1 MNQQLMDSL
10 RSLQNCQP
18 RWSTPRTGRRTL
30 GDRVARIAELL
41 GTPLMPWQRHVA
53 DVALELEDS
62 VDLETGEVTQRLA
75 YREIRLTVPRQSG
88 KTTLMLAAMTHRCVA
103 MGERQ
108 RVSYTAQTGKDAR
121 LKWEDEHIPVL
132 ERSPFSPLMK
142 VRKTNGSEAIR
153 WENGSLWSLLAT
165 TETAGH
171 GAQLDLGVI
180 DEAFALSD
188 DRLEQAMK
196 PAMITR
202 TQPQLWIVST
212 AGTND
217 SLYLNDKI
225 DDGRLRA
232 TAQDTKSVAYFEWSA
247 PDDAKIDDEDVW
259 RACMPALG
267 ITVPIEAIRSDFESM
282 REPEFRRAY
291 LNQRQDRMATQPWQ
305 ILSEDIWF
313 ACADERS
320 RIDGPVSL
328 ALDVTPSRAMSSL
341 CAAGL
346 RADGNVHVEVIGNRP
361 GTSWVLDW
369 FAQNDRVN
377 QYQTVTI
384 DPVSA
389 AGSLAGDLRRLGL
402 QVNEISSRQ
411 MATACGKFFDCV
423 VDNSLRHINQ
433 VPLNSAVA
441 GSKRRTL
448 GDSWA
453 WHRRDTSTDVSPLVA
468 CTLAL
473 LGVVSPDDPVGV
485 PTIVDPWSVSDA

>member
-1 MNQQLMDSL
+1 MQQMDSHS
-10 RSLQNCQP
+10 SLLNCLP
-18 RWSTPRTGRRTL
+18 RWSTQRTGRRTL
-30 GDRVARIAELL
+30 GGKVARIAELL

-53 DVALELEDS
+53 DIALELQDV
-62 VDLETGEVTQRLA
+62 VDLETGEVVERLA

-88 KTTLMLAAMTHRCVA
+88 KTTLMLAAMAHRCIA
-103 MGERQ
+103 MGDRQ

-132 ERSPFSPLMK
+132 ERSPFAPLMK

-153 WENGSLWSLLAT
+153 WSNGSLWSLLAT

-180 DEAFALSD
+180 DEAFALQD

-202 TQPQLWIVST
+202 SQPQLWIVST

-232 TAQDTKSVAYFEWSA
+232 AAGDTRSVAYFEWSA
-247 PDDAKIDDEDVW
+247 PDDAKIDDEAVW

-267 ITVPIEAIRSDFESM
+267 ITVPIEAVRSDFESM

-291 LNQRQDRMATQPWQ
+291 LNQRQDRLASQPWQ
-305 ILSEDIWF
+305 VISEDLWTG
-313 ACADERS
+313 CVDEGSQIEGR
-320 RIDGPVSL
+320 VCV
-328 ALDVTPSRAMSSL
+328 ALDVTPSRSMSSL
-341 CAAGL
+341 SVAGL
-346 RADGNVHVEVIGNRP
+346 RSDGKVHVEVVGNRP

-369 FAQNDRVN
+369 FAQDDRVA
-377 QYQTVTI
+377 QYKSVTV

-389 AGSLAGDLRRLGL
+389 AGSMAGDLRRLGL
-402 QVNEISSRQ
+402 QVVEISSRD
-411 MATACGKFFDCV
+411 MATACGKFFDLV
-423 VDNSLRHINQ
+423 VDGSLVHINQ
-433 VPLNSAVA
+433 VPLNAAVA
-441 GSKRRTL
+441 GAKRRKL
-448 GDSWA
+448 GDAWA
-453 WHRRDTSTDVSPLVA
+453 WHRRDTSTDVSPLVSS
-468 CTLAL
+468 TIAL
-473 LGVVSPDDPVGV
+473 LGVVSPDEPVGV
-485 PTIVDPWSVSDA
+485 PAIVDPWKVADA

>member
-1 MNQQLMDSL
+1 MTTTQMTNSQS
-10 RSLQNCQP
+10 SLQNCLP
-18 RWSTPRTGRRTL
+18 RWTTPRTERATL
-30 GDRVARIAELL
+30 GDKVARIAELL
-41 GTPLMPWQRHVA
+41 GTPLMPWQKHVA
-53 DVALELEDS
+53 DVALEVEPH
-62 VDLETGEVTQRLA
+62 VDLVTGEVTQRLV
-75 YREIRLTVPRQSG
+75 YREVRLTVPRQSG
-88 KTTLMLAAMTHRCVA
+88 KTTLMLAAMAHRCIA
-103 MGERQ
+103 MGDRQ

-132 ERSPFSPLMK
+132 ERSPFASLMK
-142 VRKTNGSEAIR
+142 VRRTNGSEAIR
-153 WENGSLWSLLAT
+153 WSNGSLWSLLAT

-180 DEAFALSD
+180 DEAFALAD

-196 PAMITR
+196 PAMVTR

-232 TAQDTKSVAYFEWSA
+232 IAQDTRSIAYFEWSA
-247 PDDAKIDDEDVW
+247 PDDARIDDEDVW

-291 LNQRQDRMATQPWQ
+291 LNQRQDRLATQPWQ
-305 ILSEDIWF
+305 ILSEDIWV

-320 RIDGPVSL
+320 RIDGQVSL

-346 RADGNVHVEVIGNRP
+346 RADGKIHVEVIGNRA
-361 GTSWVLDW
+361 GTGWVLDW
-369 FAQNDRVN
+369 FSDQERVDK
-377 QYQTVTI
+377 YRSVII

-402 QVNEISSRQ
+402 QVIEVSSRQ
-411 MATACGKFFDCV
+411 VVTACGKFFDGV
-423 VDNSLRHINQ
+423 VDGSLVHINQ
-433 VPLNSAVA
+433 VPLNAAVA

-453 WHRRDTSTDVSPLVA
+453 WHRRDTSVDVSPLVA
-468 CTLAL
+468 STLAL
-473 LGVVSPDDPVGV
+473 LGVFGAEVSSGV
-485 PTIVDPWSVSDA
+485 PSIVDPWGSDA